1 MREGVMMN
9 LQISFSGA
17 QSTSPGNY
25 PQPSKVDIQS
35 TVLLKNER
43 ELQNAERQGRVVS
56 LGEEELIRSIDKA
69 IQALQG
75 PETTVEISVHEK
87 TNAIMIKV
95 LNKSTGDI
103 IREIPPEKT
112 LEIVAKMMEFAG
124 LIIDERL

>member
-1 MREGVMMN
+1 M
-9 LQISFSGA
+9 SSG
-17 QSTSPGNY
+17 SY
-25 PQPSKVDIQS
+25 PQPPKTAIQD
-35 TVLLKNER
+35 TLPLRNGR
-43 ELQNAERQGRVVS
+43 ELQNAELQGRSVS

-69 IQALQG
+69 VKALQG

-95 LNKSTGDI
+95 LNKATGDL

>member
-1 MREGVMMN
+1 MN

>member
-1 MREGVMMN
+1 MREGVMVN
-9 LQISFSGA
+9 LQISFSGT
-17 QSTSPGNY
+17 QGKSSGSY
-25 PQPSKVDIQS
+25 PQPPKTAIQD
-35 TVLLKNER
+35 TVPLRNGR
-43 ELQNAERQGRVVS
+43 ELQNAELQGRSVS

-69 IQALQG
+69 VKALQG

-95 LNKSTGDI
+95 LNKDTGDL

>member
-1 MREGVMMN
+1 MN
-9 LQISFSGA
+9 LQISFSGT
-17 QSTSPGNY
+17 QGMSSGSY
-25 PQPSKVDIQS
+25 PQPPKTAIQD
-35 TVLLKNER
+35 TVPLRNGR
-43 ELQNAERQGRVVS
+43 ELQNAELQGRSVS

-69 IQALQG
+69 VKALQG

-95 LNKSTGDI
+95 LNKDTGDL

>member
-1 MREGVMMN
+1 MN

-17 QSTSPGNY
+17 QSVNSGNY
-25 PQPSKVDIQS
+25 PQPSKIDIQS
-35 TVLLKNER
+35 AVLLRNER

-75 PETTVEISVHEK
+75 PETTVEISVHDK

-95 LNKSTGDI
+95 LDKNTGDI

>member
-1 MREGVMMN
+1 M
-9 LQISFSGA
+9 SSG
-17 QSTSPGNY
+17 SY
-25 PQPSKVDIQS
+25 PQPPKTAIQD
-35 TVLLKNER
+35 TVPLRNGR
-43 ELQNAERQGRVVS
+43 ELQNAELQGRSVS

-69 IQALQG
+69 VKALQG

-95 LNKSTGDI
+95 LNKDTGDL

>member
-1 MREGVMMN
+1 MN
-9 LQISFSGA
+9 LQISFSGT
-17 QSTSPGNY
+17 QGMSSGSY
-25 PQPSKVDIQS
+25 PQPPKTAIQD
-35 TVLLKNER
+35 TLPLRNGR
-43 ELQNAERQGRVVS
+43 ELQNAELQGRSVS

-69 IQALQG
+69 VKALQG

-95 LNKSTGDI
+95 LNKDTGDL

>member
-1 MREGVMMN
+1 MMN

>member
-1 MREGVMMN
+1 MMN
-9 LQISFSGA
+9 LQISFSGT
-17 QSTSPGNY
+17 QGMSSGSY
-25 PQPSKVDIQS
+25 PQPPKTAIQD
-35 TVLLKNER
+35 TLPLRNGR
-43 ELQNAERQGRVVS
+43 ELQNAELQGRSVS

-69 IQALQG
+69 VKALQG

-95 LNKSTGDI
+95 LNKDTGDL

>member
-1 MREGVMMN
+1 MN
-9 LQISFSGA
+9 LQISFSGT
-17 QSTSPGNY
+17 QGMSSVSY
-25 PQPSKVDIQS
+25 PQPPKTAIQD
-35 TVLLKNER
+35 TVTLRNGR
-43 ELQNAERQGRVVS
+43 ELQNAELQGRSVS

-69 IQALQG
+69 VKALQG

-95 LNKSTGDI
+95 LNKDTGDL